1 MTFNKDKGKFLF
13 ILFVITSMKS
23 SLVFK
28 SLILLAF
35 SLSTSII
42 VAQEYPVAASSVAV
56 TPSAKPVRL
65 TLSGHKAPVRA
76 VAISANGQSI
86 ASGDDDKTVK
96 LWDALTGKL
105 LFDLNGHVQNIKSV
119 AFTPDGTTLV
129 SSDTETIKLWNTK
142 TGQLIRTITAHKN
155 GVFAAIVTPDGQT
168 LVSTGADNTIKLW
181 NIKTGKLQRSL
192 KAEAHVLA
200 VSPDSKTL
208 FSGGEN
214 GGKIRI
220 WNLATGKQLRTL
232 TPPRPKDAFNPEQ
245 QASGAISLAISPDG
259 QTLISG
265 GYDDSFQSTP
275 LQQTDGKNLKTWNLK
290 TGKLISNVSIGGAGV
305 DTLAISPNGKVFVA
319 GGLGSEV
326 VLRDIKTSKVIV
338 TQKGHAGGIYGLAF
352 SRDKSVK
359 VWQLTHS
366 LS

>member
-1 MTFNKDKGKFLF
+1 
-13 ILFVITSMKS
+13 MKS

-56 TPSAKPVRL
+56 TPSAKPARL

-76 VAISANGQSI
+76 VAISPNGQSI
-86 ASGDDDKTVK
+86 ASGGDDKTVK

-142 TGQLIRTITAHKN
+142 TGQLIKTITAHKN
-155 GVFAAIVTPDGQT
+155 GVFAAILTPDGQT
-168 LVSTGADNTIKLW
+168 LISTGADNTIKLW

-192 KAEAHVLA
+192 KAEARVLA
-200 VSPDSKTL
+200 VSSDGKTL

-232 TPPRPKDAFNPEQ
+232 TPPRPKDAFSPQQ
-245 QASGAISLAISPDG
+245 QASGAISLAISPNG

-265 GYDDSFQSTP
+265 GYDDSFQSGP
-275 LQQTDGKNLKTWNLK
+275 LQQTDGKNLKAWNLK
-290 TGKLISNVSIGGAGV
+290 TGKLIYNVSIGGAGV
-305 DTLAISPNGKVFVA
+305 DTLAISPDGKVFVA
-319 GGLGSEV
+319 GGLGYEV
-326 VLRDIKTSKVIV
+326 VLCDIKTSKAII

-352 SRDKSVK
+352 SRDGKTLVSGSGDKSVK
-359 VWQLTHS
+359 VWQLVPS
-366 LS
+366 LSLVA

>member
-1 MTFNKDKGKFLF
+1 MKLP
-13 ILFVITSMKS
+13 VI
-23 SLVFK
+23 FK
-28 SLILLAF
+28 SLALVAF
-35 SLSTSII
+35 SLSTSISI
-42 VAQEYPVAASSVAV
+42 IPLYPVTASSVAV

-76 VAISANGQSI
+76 VAISPNGQII
-86 ASGDDDKTVK
+86 ASGGDEKPVK

-119 AFTPDGTTLV
+119 AFTTDGTTLV
-129 SSDTETIKLWNTK
+129 SSDTETIILWNTK

-168 LVSTGADNTIKLW
+168 LVSAGADNTIKLW
-181 NIKTGKLQRSL
+181 DIKTGKLQRSL
-192 KAEAHVLA
+192 KAEARVLA
-200 VSPDSKTL
+200 VSPDGKTL

-245 QASGAISLAISPDG
+245 QASGAISLAISSDG

-265 GYDDSFQSTP
+265 GYDDSFQSGA
-275 LQQTDGKNLKTWNLK
+275 LQQTDGKNLKAWNLK
-290 TGKLISNVSIGGAGV
+290 TGKLIYNLSIGGAGV
-305 DTLAISPNGKVFVA
+305 DALAISPDGKMFVA
-319 GGLGSEV
+319 GGLGYDV
-326 VLRDIKTSKVIV
+326 VLRDVKTSKPII
-338 TQKGHAGGIYGLAF
+338 THKGHAGGIYGLAF
-352 SRDKSVK
+352 SRDGKTLVTGSGDKSVK
-359 VWQLTHS
+359 VWQLAP
-366 LS
+366 